1 MKLAKGIREFG
12 HKNVDH
18 IENIELLV
26 PQLKLS
32 LQPGDVVITLGAGNI
47 GELARKFAAEFRD

>member
-1 MKLAKGIREFG
+1 ME
-12 HKNVDH
+12 H
-18 IENIELLV
+18 IESIELLV

-32 LQPGDVVITLGAGNI
+32 LQPGDVVLTLGAGNI